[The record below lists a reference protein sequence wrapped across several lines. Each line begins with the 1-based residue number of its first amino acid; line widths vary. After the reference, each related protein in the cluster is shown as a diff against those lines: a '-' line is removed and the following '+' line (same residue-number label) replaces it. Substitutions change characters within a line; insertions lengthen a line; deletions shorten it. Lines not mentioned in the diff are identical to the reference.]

1 MQHAIWNSMDEYDDI
16 STKDQ
21 YRIARDAGL
30 TDHEA
35 LAVCN
40 RMSRD
45 NARTPVQ
52 WSDQPNAGF
61 TSGTPWLK
69 VNPNYT
75 QINVANQENDPASVL
90 NYYRRLIAL
99 RKSTAY
105 KEVFTY
111 GKFVPVYQHTDS
123 VMAYYRETE
132 TQRILVAANF
142 GEKPV
147 TLNLEHPAKQVLLAN
162 IDTTDIINSALS
174 GSSESATLPLG
185 SCEVLVLELK

>member
-1 MQHAIWNSMDEYDDI
+1 M
-16 STKDQ
+16 
-21 YRIARDAGL
+21 
-30 TDHEA
+30 
-35 LAVCN
+35 
-40 RMSRD
+40 
-45 NARTPVQ
+45 
-52 WSDQPNAGF
+52 
-61 TSGTPWLK
+61 
-69 VNPNYT
+69 
-75 QINVANQENDPASVL
+75 ANQENDPASVL
-90 NYYRRLIAL
+90 NYYRKLIAL